1 MHHDSNL
8 IIRGVFLIGGGGG
21 EGGSKN
27 LGGARLHLG
36 PTFYQGRPVHRPGY
50 ASDHNIRD
58 VKLTDTCFVNN
69 CVTKL

>member
-8 IIRGVFLIGGGGG
+8 IIRGVFLVGGGGG
-21 EGGSKN
+21 GSQQKPRW
-27 LGGARLHLG
+27 GQASLG